1 MFCWVSPHSQLL
13 ARQKNIYTYKYCH
26 SNLCYFNRCFY
37 FGHTLK
43 VMWMRGKSRR
53 NRLCYG
59 TCFWPGLRDMV
70 GGSNIYVVAWVSC
83 WNWNWTSASR
93 PELLSITS
101 LSVFSGYLFSL
112 YLHMR
117 DKCKSLNQGSET
129 SGPWGMQSVQ
139 LAPVSFIKNVST
151 EQNLS
156 FGICWQRVHL
166 YQAVLTS
173 VSGSSE

>member
-1 MFCWVSPHSQLL
+1 
-13 ARQKNIYTYKYCH
+13 
-26 SNLCYFNRCFY
+26 
-37 FGHTLK
+37 
-43 VMWMRGKSRR
+43 MRGKSRR

-112 YLHMR
+112 YLHKR

-139 LAPVSFIKNVST
+139 LALVSFIKNVST

-156 FGICWQRVHL
+156 FGIC
-166 YQAVLTS
+166 
-173 VSGSSE
+173 